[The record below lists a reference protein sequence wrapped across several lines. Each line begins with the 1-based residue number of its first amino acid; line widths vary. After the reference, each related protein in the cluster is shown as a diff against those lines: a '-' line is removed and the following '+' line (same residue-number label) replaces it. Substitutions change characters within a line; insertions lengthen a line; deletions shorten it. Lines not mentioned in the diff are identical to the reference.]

1 MQESA
6 MNSLTAKQG
15 ESKEKENSKKLIVE
29 EDRRVGSVR
38 MKTYVNYLAASE
50 WNGYILAATIFIL
63 FTIAQVSLFFCDWF
77 LSQWSKGSVNLSQKN
92 SMVVYVGIVVVSLLL
107 TFIRCVYYM
116 EIYTLCFRSFAQIN
130 AQRFSV
136 CGQFFEVFRVETPFF
151 GIIVIF
157 DSSVVGPQESLPWT
171 IVRSHLG
178 DLVSV
183 VVEKAS
189 LVTRKAD
196 AITTKMQAR
205 RMVRF

>member
-77 LSQWSKGSVNLSQKN
+77 LSQWSKGSVNLSQKS
-92 SMVVYVGIVVVSLLL
+92 SMVVYVGIVVSLLL
-107 TFIRCVYYM
+107 TFIR
-116 EIYTLCFRSFAQIN
+116 I
-130 AQRFSV
+130 

-157 DSSVVGPQESLPWT
+157 DGSVVGPQESLPWT
-171 IVRSHLG
+171 IVRSHFG

>member
-15 ESKEKENSKKLIVE
+15 GSKEKENSKKLIVE

-107 TFIRCVYYM
+107 TFIR
-116 EIYTLCFRSFAQIN
+116 FAQIN

-157 DSSVVGPQESLPWT
+157 DGSVVGPQESLPWT